1 MEQTSLGKRI
11 MAHRKRLGLTQD
23 QLAEKLGV
31 TAQAVSKWE
40 NDLSCPDI
48 TMLPKL
54 AQIFGV
60 TTDAL
65 LGNEA
70 EPLHEAQVVR
80 NGGQSGDNSGGKKH
94 DFSFSFNSKKKGA
107 IGFAVLV
114 LLVGA
119 LLLAA
124 NLLKWE
130 VGFGDI
136 LWPSALLVLG
146 LFGLYP
152 RFSFFSLACTLCGS
166 FFLLSN
172 LNVLQADFHGVLFP
186 VLLLLL
192 GVSLLIDALR
202 KSRKP
207 AFFFTFNSDKDD
219 DDVDDSDDDEGSLQS
234 DYSSDED
241 SFAFHAKFGSSRTRV
256 DVAHLR
262 HGQIN
267 VAFGDYTL
275 DLSEVASVTNDCVV
289 DSSCSFGELTLL
301 VPSRFRVR
309 SESNTAFAGTTV
321 SGAPDI
327 HCEGTITLSGSVHF
341 GGISIKYI

>member
-1 MEQTSLGKRI
+1 

-70 EPLHEAQVVR
+70 EPVHEAQVVR
-80 NGGQSGDNSGGKKH
+80 DGEPNEDDSGDNKH
-94 DFSFSFNSKKKGA
+94 GVSFSFNSEKKGA

-124 NLLKWE
+124 NLLKWN
-130 VGFGDI
+130 VGFWDI

-152 RFSFFSLACTLCGS
+152 RFSFFSLACTLCGG

-172 LNVLQADFHGVLFP
+172 LNVFQADLHGILFP

-192 GVSLLIDALR
+192 GVSLLVDALR

-207 AFFFTFNSDKDD
+207 AFSITYNSDD
-219 DDVDDSDDDEGSLQS
+219 DDADDDEGSLQN

-241 SFAFHAKFGSSRTRV
+241 SFTFRAKFGDSRTRV

-262 HGQIN
+262 HGQID

-275 DLSEVASVTNDCVV
+275 DLSDVASVTDDCVV
-289 DSSCSFGELTLL
+289 DSSCSFGNLTLL

-309 SESNTAFAGTTV
+309 SESRTAFAGTTV
-321 SGAPDI
+321 GGTPDA

>member
-70 EPLHEAQVVR
+70 KPVHEAQVVR
-80 NGGQSGDNSGGKKH
+80 DNTPNDSGNNKH
-94 DFSFSFNSKKKGA
+94 DVSFSFNSEKKGA

-130 VGFGDI
+130 VGFWDI

-152 RFSFFSLACTLCGS
+152 RFSFFSLACTLCGG

-172 LNVLQADFHGVLFP
+172 LNVLQADLHGILFP

-207 AFFFTFNSDKDD
+207 AFSITYNSDVDDEDD
-219 DDVDDSDDDEGSLQS
+219 DDDDGGLQS

-241 SFAFHAKFGSSRTRV
+241 SFAFHGKFGSSRTRV
-256 DVAHLR
+256 DVTHLR
-262 HGQIN
+262 HGQID
-267 VAFGDYTL
+267 VAFGDYTI
-275 DLSEVASVTNDCVV
+275 DLSEVVSVTNDCVV
-289 DSSCSFGELTLL
+289 DSSCSFGNLTLL

-309 SESNTAFAGTTV
+309 SESSTAFAGTTV
-321 SGAPDI
+321 GGTPDA